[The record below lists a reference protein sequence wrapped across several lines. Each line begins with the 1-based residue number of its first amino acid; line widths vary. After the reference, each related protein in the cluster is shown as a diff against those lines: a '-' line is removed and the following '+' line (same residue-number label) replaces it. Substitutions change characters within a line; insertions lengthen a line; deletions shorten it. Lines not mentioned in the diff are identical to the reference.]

1 MTTAPLPP
9 SCLRVKS
16 MPMIAFDI
24 YLNDK
29 KLCRAGVGDSGVLS
43 AIVTWAAR
51 TMSTGKDENLSL
63 NLGGLITPRGEHVSW
78 INQKPLAVGDK
89 IQINIVAT
97 DSVDEHQR
105 RDPADDARLRQA
117 KEDQVRRSAKEL
129 GWKIEVPPKSA
140 SETR

>member
-1 MTTAPLPP
+1 M
-9 SCLRVKS
+9 
-16 MPMIAFDI
+16 
-24 YLNDK
+24 
-29 KLCRAGVGDSGVLS
+29 S
-43 AIVTWAAR
+43 AIATWAAR

-117 KEDQVRRSAKEL
+117 KEDQVRRSAKEHRM
-129 GWKIEVPPKSA
+129 EN
-140 SETR
+140 